1 MWKFPDTSGASYPS
15 PSEIS
20 YIRDFLGIW
29 YHVSH
34 DARFLVRLC
43 RIFSATVWYSS
54 FLLVFACSAVVHS
67 CAAVSY
73 AFVTLCGIRPP
84 FSFLPIQWY
93 YILVRMCPIAFVP
106 LCGIRPP
113 FSCLFSGTILLCDFV
128 LCSCHCMVF
137 VVPSRFSDSCLVRL
151 CRLLSCHCLFYLPL
165 CGKRF
170 TFVSH
175 FFLQPST
182 SSLLGCTYTSNLSLC
197 GKCFRSCRVFFFL

>member
-84 FSFLPIQWY
+84 FS
-93 YILVRMCPIAFVP
+93 
-106 LCGIRPP
+106 
-113 FSCLFSGTILLCDFV
+113 CLFSGTILLCDFV

-170 TFVSH
+170 TFASR
-175 FFLQPST
+175 FFLATQH
-182 SSLLGCTYTSNLSLC
+182 LLSARLYLYFKSVPMR
-197 GKCFRSCRVFFFL
+197 KVFSFVSRFFLLVT